1 MTVEFRTNAN
11 DAQIVVSWNRG
22 ELQNALKRHQAEA
35 LYEGAKVVLAAARP
49 KAPKG
54 RTGRLR
60 KSGYAKAAG
69 GRSSYRGGK
78 GRRKPPKLKAGSAIA
93 AFSQFYA
100 GFQER
105 GTRRQRAQPFLAP
118 ALEASRRRAAKA
130 VTDHMAKATGL

>member
-1 MTVEFRTNAN
+1 MTVEFRASAN
-11 DAQIVVSWNRG
+11 DANIVVKWDG
-22 ELQNALKRHQAEA
+22 DELQKALKQHQAAA

-49 KAPKG
+49 RAPRG

-78 GRRKPPKLKAGSAIA
+78 GRRKPPKLRAGSAVA
-93 AFSQFYA
+93 GFSQFYG

-105 GTRRQRAQPFLAP
+105 GTRRHRAQPFLAP
-118 ALEASRRRAAKA
+118 ALTASRRRAAKA
-130 VTDHMAKATGL
+130 VTDHMAKAVGL